1 MKCWCKRPHYQ
12 FNMAG
17 EYESVICVKNE
28 VFVFRIPP
36 RSSNRGYR
44 ASDWKLDAPDWTG
57 RLRVT
62 YKGKELTLKLEDK
75 VSGEEFAKCPV
86 DAYPGVAIEPVMDS
100 SRYFVIRIK
109 EAERSAFIGIGF
121 TDRSDS
127 FDLNVALQ
135 DHFKWLK
142 QEQEMEKM
150 SKDLSSAPKL
160 DLSLKEGQTMKLNI
174 GVKRNESGTKQR
186 SKGPG
191 TAGGLLPPPP
201 GPNIKIMPSSGSQ
214 QISSSTNHTK
224 ATAIQGSHENIPNN
238 KPSSVTAIEDL
249 LCDLGTNNK
258 FATDASTSRTDSSN
272 KIISPLYNA
281 SGASNN
287 TLVDSSW
294 GDFTSSHSSASNW
307 VQF

>member
-1 MKCWCKRPHYQ
+1 
-12 FNMAG
+12 MAE

-28 VFVFRIPP
+28 VFVFKIPP
-36 RSSNRGYR
+36 RTSNRGYR

-57 RLRVT
+57 RLRIT

-75 VSGEEFAKCPV
+75 ITGEEFAKCPV
-86 DAYPGVAIEPVMDS
+86 DSYPSVAIEPVLDS

-109 EAERSAFIGIGF
+109 EGERSAFIGIGF

-142 QEQEMEKM
+142 QEQESERL
-150 SKDLSSAPKL
+150 SNDLSSAPKL

-174 GVKRNESGTKQR
+174 GVKRNENGSKQR
-186 SKGPG
+186 SKAHGS
-191 TAGGLLPPPP
+191 AGGLLPPPP
-201 GPNIKIMPSSGSQ
+201 GPNIKILPPPGNQ
-214 QISSSTNHTK
+214 QTTK
-224 ATAIQGSHENIPNN
+224 SVHHSKVTANPESHENIPNN
-238 KPSSVTAIEDL
+238 QTSPVSSIEEL
-249 LCDLGTNNK
+249 LCDLSPSAKCTADSS
-258 FATDASTSRTDSSN
+258 ATRTDSSS
-272 KIISPLYNA
+272 KILSPLNKSSSAPNNA
-281 SGASNN
+281 PADSG
-287 TLVDSSW
+287 W